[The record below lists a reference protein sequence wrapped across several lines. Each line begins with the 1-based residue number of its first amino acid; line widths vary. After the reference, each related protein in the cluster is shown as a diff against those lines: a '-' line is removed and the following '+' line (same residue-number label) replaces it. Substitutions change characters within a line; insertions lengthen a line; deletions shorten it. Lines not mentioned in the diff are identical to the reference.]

1 MIALIGA
8 KHQWDYLHV
17 GEAFLYQ
24 KVETIKEAFSRI
36 ARNAKE
42 ILKKRSVS
50 FREIHDG
57 ETQGE
62 RSIQT
67 SILLSSSSET

>member
-1 MIALIGA
+1 MNDRPHRGQIP
-8 KHQWDYLHV
+8 V
-17 GEAFLYQ
+17 GLSSCWGGLPVS
-24 KVETIKEAFSRI
+24 KLETIKEAFSRI

-57 ETQGE
+57 ETQGKE
-62 RSIQT
+62 ASRPAFY
-67 SILLSSSSET
+67 